1 MSANAPAA
9 PNSEMS
15 AFWNG
20 DAAKRWVDHD
30 ERYEAQLAPL
40 TAHVMSRARL
50 RSTDT
55 VLDVGCGTGT
65 LAIAAR
71 RKLGTTGSVMGVDIS
86 ARMLKRA
93 RVRLADTG
101 LNRVA
106 FFEGDAQVS
115 TLGTGAYDRII
126 SRLGVM
132 FFDDPGAAF
141 SNLARAAKAD
151 ARLAFVCWQARSEN
165 PWVNTAIS
173 AMAEHIDIEP
183 LPESGPGPWSLADP
197 AVITETLQG
206 AGWRDVTATPIH
218 GDLHVGGPGTVEEAV
233 EFVCA
238 TGMVFELLAGAR
250 KKHRRRAI
258 KAIAEA
264 FEPHHDGTG
273 VAFPYAVWAVDSHRA
288 AG

>member
-1 MSANAPAA
+1 MNASTTPA

-20 DAAKRWVDHD
+20 DAAKRWIDHD

-65 LAIAAR
+65 LDIAAR

-86 ARMLKRA
+86 ARMLKKA

-141 SNLARAAKAD
+141 SNLANAAKTD

-165 PWVNTAIS
+165 PWVSTAIS
-173 AMAEHIDIEP
+173 AMAEHIDISP
-183 LPESGPGPWSLADP
+183 TPESGPGPWSLADP
-197 AVITETLQG
+197 AVITETLQR

-238 TGMVFELLAGAR
+238 TGAVFGPLSEA
-250 KKHRRRAI
+250 KKKQRHRAV
-258 KAIAEA
+258 KAITEA

-273 VAFPYAVWAVDSHRA
+273 VAFRYAIWAVDSHRST
-288 AG
+288 G